1 MPFGPGAERTP
12 DLKLSPSSPQLKR
25 ELFDLL
31 HPGARAGVDRGAL
44 LDKLVNPT
52 TERNLTHDRSQRR
65 SLLAIAARRSSCRAG
80 AAHVGRRRA
89 PLKPY
94 KVGFNAWIG
103 SIAFF
108 VAQEKGF
115 FKDEGLDVQTKSFS
129 SPGDGLKP
137 LLSGDLD
144 AVSSTADSVL
154 TVLDKAPGQLKVV
167 YLTDTSAGADA
178 ILAKKDIADIKAM
191 KGKKVAA
198 TLGQCNQ
205 LLLEKALEK
214 AGLTEKDIKLVNMN
228 PDDAGAAF
236 AAGKVD
242 VAVTWEPWITKV
254 VGREEG
260 PRHLQLEGDAEPH
273 PRRPRRQHQDAAKKP
288 AETRAFLK
296 ALNRGYEFVQ
306 KRTDEAAALA
316 GKALEQ
322 KPDEVKAMLPK
333 VNALQP
339 GKNLEVLA
347 RPGAEAEQVAQFFK
361 DKKVNDTL
369 VDVSTLFDASYLK

>member
-1 MPFGPGAERTP
+1 MT
-12 DLKLSPSSPQLKR
+12 KI
-25 ELFDLL
+25 
-31 HPGARAGVDRGAL
+31 
-44 LDKLVNPT
+44 
-52 TERNLTHDRSQRR
+52 RR
-65 SLLAIAARRSSCRAG
+65 RLGLLAILLGVTSVLGEPARAAP
-80 AAHVGRRRA
+80 

-108 VAQEKGF
+108 VAQQKGF

-137 LLSGDLD
+137 LLSNDLD
-144 AVSSTADSVL
+144 AVLSTADSVL
-154 TVLDKAPGQLKVV
+154 TVVDKAPGQLKIV

-178 ILAKKDIADIKAM
+178 ILAKKDIKTIKDM
-191 KGKKVAA
+191 KGRKVAA

-205 LLLEKALEK
+205 LLLDKALEK
-214 AGLTEKDIKLVNMN
+214 AGLTEKDVNLVNMN

-236 AAGKVD
+236 AAGQID

-254 VGREEG
+254 SGEKTGHVIFSSKETPNLILDVLAVNTQG
-260 PRHLQLEGDAEPH
+260 
-273 PRRPRRQHQDAAKKP
+273 AAKKS

-306 KRTDEAAALA
+306 AHRDEAAALA

-322 KPDEVKAMLPK
+322 KPEEVKPMLDK
-333 VNALQP
+333 VKLYSPQ
-339 GKNLEVLA
+339 KNLEMLA
-347 RPGAEAEQVAQFFK
+347 GPAAEASKQVAQFFK
-361 DKKVNDTL
+361 DHKVNDTL
-369 VDVSTLFDASYLK
+369 VDTSKLFDAQYLK